1 MPTYHIAVPDGREY
15 DIESEHELTAAQ
27 VAALVP
33 PAPSATP
40 EPGAAPV
47 RGRTLLNRF
56 RKGGAEGV
64 GQSLRGLARLGYAIG
79 QAAGLESDVTPEM
92 REARLRDIS
101 PAFRLGTDLIEGAQD
116 AFPTDPAR
124 DRDLASVLASAAGQ
138 MVPTLASGFAG
149 PAAGAIQYGLA
160 AGEQQAQEATD
171 AGRPDLATKTF
182 LLTAPLGALTEGLL
196 GVAPRFAG
204 RLARPAGGVARKLVE
219 GAAREGTQEGLEQV
233 GQNVIASDVAGYD
246 PNRPITQDVGLS
258 MAAGALLGGPVHAA
272 PSIAHA
278 IVDRF
283 ATKPDSRELA
293 KPVDLAPGKDGG
305 ASEQAPPAPAQ
316 GEASESLPPSE
327 SVSGPVALFR
337 GPHGEEFEAE
347 LGTATLEQVQELMFR
362 THPGVEFVGM
372 RGGQPPS
379 AGSAP
384 EAGESPAPVPP
395 EPAGGDQPAPGLA
408 PQEQS
413 QSGPGID
420 EATGAPSAEPASAVE
435 EASPSE
441 PTPIPAGP
449 ETPNPQL
456 QTAPGTTTLVTEPAV
471 PDTAHDVR
479 EGTEAARG
487 VTPDD
492 QPMAATAGVNPQTA
506 GSNPPSSARS
516 QAARAYWRSLEHE
529 RPPTFIDWVAA
540 NVGQIR
546 SHQGAS
552 KMRGEY
558 DAEAYRRFRATAWG
572 RKLISRKGGTPVD
585 VAAQAAF
592 NAGVLKEPTAD
603 AFWEAAEASAAS
615 IRDYYRTRGGTQA
628 RILREEAAQAAA
640 FAQAQR
646 PAKGRV
652 QIDPDELHV
661 GDSFEVKGEPFTV
674 TDVEWDEDGRVT
686 SLVVKD
692 GPRFGIQ
699 RVEAPIQADKG
710 TLKKRPPT
718 IFAYP
723 DEDPFA
729 APSDPNP
736 PVQSHEPAGA
746 FLDDQ
751 STPPPAAEAAADAAE
766 ARAREALNPKPKG
779 MHIPEG
785 RSDISERGFINP
797 TILADLVV
805 AGARLLRRLGR
816 RLASRSRWAAGMV
829 KAFGERVGKYLSQVW
844 DRIARIGTGV
854 TLRLSPEALGQ
865 RNLVEDLAGNTNIAP
880 EERPLYGPD
889 VLLKGQPSIVRALAP
904 KSVQIRML
912 GSEALLRAKQRK
924 DLVEA
929 TQTAAVRQQSEALR
943 KELVAT
949 AQRSHPSGWWLPN
962 WLIGTRR
969 AKHFMDRALHI
980 AARLNPTGRD
990 AAGNFVWGDFR
1001 QRMGFIT
1008 PRMFAAGGHSV
1019 GDTISWTNPT
1029 LGTTETVTIGNQ
1041 VRTAEG
1047 RPVYQ
1052 LHRDIPATVQQE
1064 LYDHY
1069 QTEFPDLMWFVDMFI
1084 DPALRDTRVTHNG
1097 VEIPVFNRLAL
1108 AAMMADGH
1116 PEFQAL
1122 EAYTPDVLVTRSLLG
1137 AIRGALSFS
1146 GGVRSP
1152 GRRYKTGASRESG
1165 SVRDLLSG
1173 FNIRT
1178 AQMLRERSR
1187 REWMQAVLRAATP
1200 IQRGT
1205 VPEGWVKLERG
1216 MEDLWQAVQ
1225 RLRNWRSPVDPAT
1238 GNPIFPQT
1246 EARMADDGSPEWQ
1259 AFFGE
1264 AARLRGRQ
1272 LMLPERLVRQL
1283 SNQFKEQKVRGMLFR
1298 LGKWAVR
1305 NSTRLFLVAPTTYV
1319 ANVLTNDLFTL
1330 EAATRYTLS
1339 GLLSRNA
1346 RDLRFARN
1354 LLQAEVA
1361 GRFMGLREAIGLGD
1375 QTRFMRTAREILP
1388 DEVFAGGTGL
1398 ADLSMRLDVSPGAYL
1413 REGEIGA
1420 AALQLIKYGN
1430 VDLRFKQR
1438 MAYAWLKAQA
1448 VTNARR
1454 AGLRG
1459 RPLRSAVDAYL
1470 ANPPLEDRAQA
1481 VAISN
1486 FELLNYADSPD
1497 WLEKVAS
1504 WDYGKLI
1511 FPFPRFGYHFV
1522 SKNARRAAALQDV
1535 ISRVPRERRADALA
1549 DFLTFVLWPAGGLGI
1564 AGAAALRALGGKDD
1578 QDDVRELVGVSRVKS
1593 ADAQG
1598 NVTSTPIDR
1607 TLVTANRI
1615 NLSAWAKLAG
1625 LGSSAGDDDFWMR
1638 VRNYPVIAMAGAALL
1653 AESDARK
1660 YGPNEGAKTYLG
1672 AAGDLASDFFSLGM
1686 ALKVPAKAWQTFV
1699 ADNTQGRNPPP
1710 VWGDP
1715 YATRVPFVAYV
1726 TDQTLDSFVPG
1737 SRQADMVIR
1746 WVDPVPRRKT
1756 SNRKLGFEPGAWD
1769 AARVGHVTG
1778 LLDRLFAGDG
1788 GASTLPPEGTVDRFG
1803 RIDAQEVPLSQRVA
1817 ELAGFNIRPVNRDK
1831 YRAALA
1837 Q

>member
-15 DIESEHELTAAQ
+15 DIESEQELSAEQ

-33 PAPSATP
+33 PAASSKS
-40 EPGAAPV
+40 EPDGQPV

-64 GQSLRGLARLGYAIG
+64 GQSLQGLARLGYAIG
-79 QAAGLESDVTPEM
+79 QAAGLDSDVTPEM
-92 REARLRDIS
+92 RDARLRDIS
-101 PAFRLGTDLIEGAQD
+101 PAFRLGSDLVEGAAE
-116 AFPTDPAR
+116 AFPTDPSH

-138 MVPTLASGFAG
+138 MVPTIASGFAG
-149 PAAGAIQYGLA
+149 PAAGAVQYGLA

-182 LLTAPLGALTEGLL
+182 LLTAPLGALTEGVL

-204 RLARPAGGVARKLVE
+204 RLSRPAGGVARKLVE
-219 GAAREGTQEGLEQV
+219 GAAREAGQEGLEQV
-233 GQNVIASDVAGYD
+233 GQNLIASDVAGYD
-246 PNRPITQDVGLS
+246 PARPVSQDVGLS

-272 PSIAHA
+272 PAIAHA
-278 IVDRF
+278 ALDRL
-283 ATKPDSRELA
+283 ATKADSRELA
-293 KPVDLAPGKDGG
+293 KPMDIAPREETDAGQ
-305 ASEQAPPAPAQ
+305 SPSPTPPGEPAEATAPA
-316 GEASESLPPSE
+316 ESAP
-327 SVSGPVALFR
+327 GPVALFR
-337 GPHGEEFEAE
+337 GPQGQEYEAE

-362 THPGVEFVGM
+362 THPGVEFTGV
-372 RGGQPPS
+372 RGGHSPSEGGASVSPNAEPPT
-379 AGSAP
+379 AP
-384 EAGESPAPVPP
+384 LEDAPAN
-395 EPAGGDQPAPGLA
+395 
-408 PQEQS
+408 PQFQTE
-413 QSGPGID
+413 
-420 EATGAPSAEPASAVE
+420 AEPATV
-435 EASPSE
+435 
-441 PTPIPAGP
+441 
-449 ETPNPQL
+449 
-456 QTAPGTTTLVTEPAV
+456 APEPAV

-506 GSNPPSSARS
+506 GSTPPAPSRGPEPVMERPGEPPLVRVPGGKFVAKTLGLARKLATQWAHANLPGVYSNEATGWTIAVSKGSIDKGLSGPRESPREHIESVVALPEMLRTAKLIETRPDRRADPNIRAIHIFRSPLRIGATDYQVRLTVKETTDRRLYYDHSLTRFEKRKGPAGTFPDDAPRSSAPRDP
-516 QAARAYWRSLEHE
+516 QTGPRE
-529 RPPTFIDWVAA
+529 T
-540 NVGQIR
+540 
-546 SHQGAS
+546 
-552 KMRGEY
+552 
-558 DAEAYRRFRATAWG
+558 
-572 RKLISRKGGTPVD
+572 GTPG
-585 VAAQAAF
+585 AAVPQDL
-592 NAGVLKEPTAD
+592 NASPV
-603 AFWEAAEASAAS
+603 S
-615 IRDYYRTRGGTQA
+615 
-628 RILREEAAQAAA
+628 
-640 FAQAQR
+640 
-646 PAKGRV
+646 
-652 QIDPDELHV
+652 
-661 GDSFEVKGEPFTV
+661 
-674 TDVEWDEDGRVT
+674 
-686 SLVVKD
+686 
-692 GPRFGIQ
+692 GPETF
-699 RVEAPIQADKG
+699 V
-710 TLKKRPPT
+710 
-718 IFAYP
+718 
-723 DEDPFA
+723 

-746 FLDDQ
+746 FLDEQ
-751 STPPPAAEAAADAAE
+751 STPPPEAEAAADAAE
-766 ARAREALNPKPKG
+766 ARAREALKPKSKG
-779 MHIPEG
+779 MHLPEG

-797 TILADLVV
+797 TVLADLVV
-805 AGARLLRRLGR
+805 AGARILRRLGR
-816 RLASRSRWAAGMV
+816 RMASRTRWAAGMV
-829 KAFGERVGKYLSQVW
+829 RTFGQGVGRYLSQAW

-854 TLRLSPEALGQ
+854 SMRLSPEALGQ
-865 RNLVEDLAGNTNIAP
+865 RNLVEDLAGNTNIAA

-889 VLLKGQPSIVRALAP
+889 VLLKGKPSIIRTLAP

-912 GSEALLRAKQRK
+912 GSEALLRARQRM

-943 KELVAT
+943 RELIAT
-949 AQRSHPSGWWLPN
+949 AQRSHPSGWWLPD

-969 AKHFMDRALHI
+969 AKRFMDRALHI

-1001 QRMGFIT
+1001 QRMGFMT
-1008 PRMFAAGGHSV
+1008 PRMFAAGGHAV
-1019 GDTISWTNPT
+1019 GDVISWTHPT
-1029 LGTTETVTIGNQ
+1029 LGTMETVTIGNQ

-1047 RPVYQ
+1047 KPVYQ

-1069 QTEFPDLMWFVDMFI
+1069 RTEFPDLMWFVDMFI

-1200 IQRGT
+1200 MQRGP
-1205 VPEGWVKLERG
+1205 VPSGWVELETG
-1216 MEDLWQAVQ
+1216 MKDLWNAVQ
-1225 RLRNWRSPVDPAT
+1225 RLRQWRSPIDPRT
-1238 GNPIFPQT
+1238 GNPVFPET
-1246 EARMADDGSPEWQ
+1246 EARMSDDGSPEWR

-1264 AARLRGRQ
+1264 AARLRGRR

-1283 SNQFKEQKVRGMLFR
+1283 TNHFKEQEIHGVLYR
-1298 LGKWAVR
+1298 LGAWALR
-1305 NSTRLFLVAPTTYV
+1305 NSKRLLLVAPVTYV
-1319 ANVLTNDLFTL
+1319 ANVLSNDLFTL
-1330 EAATRYTLS
+1330 ETATRYTLS
-1339 GLLSRNA
+1339 GLLNRNA

-1354 LLQAEVA
+1354 LLLAEVA

-1398 ADLSMRLDVSPGAYL
+1398 ADLAMRLDVSPGAYL
-1413 REGEIGA
+1413 RQGEIGA

-1459 RPLRSAVDAYL
+1459 RALRSAVDAYL
-1470 ANPPLEDRAQA
+1470 INPPVEDRAQA
-1481 VAISN
+1481 VAVSN
-1486 FELLNYADSPD
+1486 FELLNYADSPE
-1497 WLEKVAS
+1497 WLERFASNDWGAIVA
-1504 WDYGKLI
+1504 
-1511 FPFPRFGYHFV
+1511 PFPRFGYHFMA
-1522 SKNARRAAALQDV
+1522 KNARRASALKDV
-1535 ISRVPRERRADALA
+1535 ISRLPRERRAEALA
-1549 DFLTFVLWPAGGLGI
+1549 DFMTFVLWPAGGLGM
-1564 AGAAALRALGGKDD
+1564 AAAAALRAIGGKDD
-1578 QDDVRELVGVSRVKS
+1578 QEDVRELVGVSRVKS
-1593 ADAQG
+1593 ADAEG
-1598 NVTSTPIDR
+1598 NVTSTPMDR
-1607 TLVTANRI
+1607 SLVTANRI
-1615 NLSAWAKLAG
+1615 NLTAWARLAG
-1625 LGSSAGDDDFWMR
+1625 LGSPAGDEDFWMR

-1653 AESDARK
+1653 AEHDARK
-1660 YGPNEGAKTYLG
+1660 YGPVEGAKTYIG
-1672 AAGDLASDFFSLGM
+1672 AAGDLASDFFSLGI
-1686 ALKVPAKAWQTFV
+1686 AAKVTAKAWQTFI
-1699 ADNTQGRNPPP
+1699 ADQTQGRNPPP

-1737 SRQADMVIR
+1737 SRQADLVIR
-1746 WVDPVPRRKT
+1746 WVDPMPRRKT
-1756 SNRKLGFEPGAWD
+1756 TNRKLGFEPGAWD

-1778 LLDRLFAGDG
+1778 LLDRLLTGEG

-1817 ELAGFNIRPVNRDK
+1817 ELAGFNIRPINRDK